1 MAARTVTIDPS
12 ADPEVVRAAG
22 GIVWWR
28 AGRQVCLAVVHR
40 PKYDDWSLPKGKL
53 QAGESWEAAALREV
67 REETGCEARVI
78 DFAGVVCYL
87 VESRPKVVLF
97 WNMERGDGA
106 FVEATGEVDKVEWLS
121 PRDALGRLQHPAER
135 RLVRLSRGRASRAGK
150 PAAGDSGGGM
160 SGPPSRSGSRSGGY
174 Q

>member
-1 MAARTVTIDPS
+1 MAAGTVIIDPS
-12 ADPEVVRAAG
+12 ADPEVIRAAG

-28 AGRQVCLAVVHR
+28 SGRQVRLAVVHR

-87 VESRPKVVLF
+87 VAGRPKVVLF
-97 WNMERGDGA
+97 WNMERTDGA
-106 FVEATGEVDKVEWLS
+106 FLEATEEVDRVEWLS
-121 PRDALGRLQHPAER
+121 FDDALGRLQHPAER
-135 RLVRLSRGRASRAGK
+135 RLLRLSRRRPGRAGEPAG
-150 PAAGDSGGGM
+150 GE
-160 SGPPSRSGSRSGGY
+160 
-174 Q
+174 